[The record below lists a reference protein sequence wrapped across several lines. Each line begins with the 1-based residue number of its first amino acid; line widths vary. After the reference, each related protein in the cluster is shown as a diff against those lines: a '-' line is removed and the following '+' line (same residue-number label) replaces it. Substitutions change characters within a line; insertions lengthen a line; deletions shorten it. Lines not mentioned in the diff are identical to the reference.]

1 VEAFADHMSFHSA
14 RSIPWAGREAEAP
27 VRTIIVIAVAA
38 AVVVTGFV
46 VRTAFTSGSS
56 VPSESAGRPV
66 ATATTLWPH
75 EIHLNYKGMK
85 DLPVHETKEPF

>member
-1 VEAFADHMSFHSA
+1 
-14 RSIPWAGREAEAP
+14 
-27 VRTIIVIAVAA
+27 VRTTIVIAVAA

-56 VPSESAGRPV
+56 VPSESANRPV

-85 DLPVHETKEPF
+85 DLPVRETKEPF